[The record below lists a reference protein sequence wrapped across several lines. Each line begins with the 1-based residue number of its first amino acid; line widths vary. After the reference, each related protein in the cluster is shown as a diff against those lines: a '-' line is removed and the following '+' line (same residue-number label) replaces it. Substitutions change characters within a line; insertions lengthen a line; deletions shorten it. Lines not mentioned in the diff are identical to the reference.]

1 MFDLNDKIAVL
12 RVGIFWEKNN
22 SFAISKRGESGREA
36 ARYREGGGGGGCKI
50 QYGECER
57 EEAEEMDRVGLLC
70 QRQSSCSHL
79 AIISSTLTLP

>member
-1 MFDLNDKIAVL
+1 MFDLNDKIALLRAGIFCKKTKTTVL
-12 RVGIFWEKNN
+12 RSAREVSQGEKLRGI
-22 SFAISKRGESGREA
+22 
-36 ARYREGGGGGGCKI
+36 GGGCKI